1 VEQEGTGRRA
11 QTRPPST
18 RLGTKREC
26 CGVLRPAGCARM
38 EKDWGLK
45 YFDSRGYSES
55 RSNPNLRGSTTGN
68 SKRSK
73 MGRRYWGRAASLLT
87 WMVSRGGIR
96 QTNTAGAQNSSANSS
111 GIETPARA
119 FMVGYPLQCGAPSHS
134 RCTGKKASKI
144 AGYLAKCAQRRESAV
159 VESKKAL
166 RMLRYLK
173 QGGWRL
179 GWWASN
185 VAVRRAVAG

>member
-119 FMVGYPLQCGAPSHS
+119 FMLDTPSSVVHPAIVDAPAKRPAKSRDIWLNVHS
-134 RCTGKKASKI
+134 GERVQWSNRKKP
-144 AGYLAKCAQRRESAV
+144 
-159 VESKKAL
+159 
-166 RMLRYLK
+166 
-173 QGGWRL
+173 
-179 GWWASN
+179 
-185 VAVRRAVAG
+185 